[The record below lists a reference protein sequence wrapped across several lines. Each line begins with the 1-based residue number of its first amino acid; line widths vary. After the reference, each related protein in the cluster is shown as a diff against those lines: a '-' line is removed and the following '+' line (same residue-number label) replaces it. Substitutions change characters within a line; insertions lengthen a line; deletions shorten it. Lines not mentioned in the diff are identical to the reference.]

1 MMDDTRQEHEST
13 SGEQP
18 SGRCQDGARRQGE
31 DDDDNTDVKIDNNDG
46 VSNATL
52 ATYDEELEELWSKM
66 IIDSSDQDDERAARY
81 VATVRPAMATVRYV
95 HCGSVVVQDD
105 VNDESADV
113 VKLSDENH
121 GRSEEG
127 ANPGQRQV
135 LERTED
141 MRDSV
146 NIAQIRQARRLVRN
160 QKKRERVK
168 RAIARRRSA
177 ASAAENQQIAEEE
190 GRRERRGRANEA
202 VRRLEVRRCQQRGG
216 KERMGEELTKVRLVH
231 YHARRE
237 GGEEHDEEPQYE
249 VEADDGLP
257 TARMTVDGITKMV
270 KLDSGARYTVAGTS
284 WMNYGELV
292 SYDSPV
298 DYVEGIGGILLDV
311 LGGCLEEFL
320 IGVDFLKVHEAAM
333 DFRSNELKYNEAE
346 RAVVIPF
353 RTSGATITPIEIAVA
368 AGDGERGVFVPTV
381 QLGSVMLA
389 TTVTKVKNG
398 KTWVPA
404 INASDGR
411 VKLLSRKELGT
422 WISLDDDVE
431 VLEMHGVLGREQLC
445 DWLRKLGDSET
456 PLENEDDVQI
466 GLEDE
471 GGRELIRRLLR
482 VYRK

>member
-1 MMDDTRQEHEST
+1 
-13 SGEQP
+13 
-18 SGRCQDGARRQGE
+18 
-31 DDDDNTDVKIDNNDG
+31 DNVVTEVPG
-46 VSNATL
+46 VLT
-52 ATYDEELEELWSKM
+52 
-66 IIDSSDQDDERAARY
+66 DERDN
-81 VATVRPAMATVRYV
+81 
-95 HCGSVVVQDD
+95 G
-105 VNDESADV
+105 VN
-113 VKLSDENH
+113 
-121 GRSEEG
+121 
-127 ANPGQRQV
+127 Q
-135 LERTED
+135 
-141 MRDSV
+141 

-177 ASAAENQQIAEEE
+177 VQADEDQQIAEEE
-190 GRRERRGRANEA
+190 RRRERRGRANEA

-257 TARMTVDGITKMV
+257 TARMTVDGVTKMV
-270 KLDSGARYTVAGTS
+270 KLDSGARYNVAGTG

-292 SYDSPV
+292 SYDAPV
-298 DYVEGIGGILLDV
+298 DYVEGIGGILLDI
-311 LGGCLEEFL
+311 LGVWRFEMKTVFGDVIKMDACIVKGCLEKFL
-320 IGVDFLKVHEAAM
+320 IGVDFLKARGATM
-333 DFRSNELKYNEAE
+333 DFRTNELKYSEAE
-346 RAVVIPF
+346 RTVVIPF
-353 RTSGATITPIEIAVA
+353 RTSGATSTVRVAATRMVTKTYLGRRTVTPIEIAVA
-368 AGDGERGVFVPTV
+368 AGDGERGVFIPTV

-398 KTWVPA
+398 KAWVPA

-422 WISLDDDVE
+422 WIPLDDDVE
-431 VLEMHGVLGREQLC
+431 VLEMHGGLGLEQLS
-445 DWLRKLGDSET
+445 DWLRGLGDSET
-456 PLENEDDVQI
+456 PLENENEVQI